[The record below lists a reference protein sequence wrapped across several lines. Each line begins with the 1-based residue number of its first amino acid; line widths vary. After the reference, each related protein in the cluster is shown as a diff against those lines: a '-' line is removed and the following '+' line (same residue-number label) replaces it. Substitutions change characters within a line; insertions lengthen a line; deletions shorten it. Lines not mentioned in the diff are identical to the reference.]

1 VAQLSVPVTSR
12 SLQTLYYTKP
22 TCVAVWCRQEFNS
35 VYYFY
40 NYNDPTAGCGCNWMS
55 HISPFWHKA
64 AFGVAIISSTVFNN
78 PWAGVQWGSVEVFIW
93 FVCVITFL
101 LLRYFK
107 AYIIPGIFK
116 LPLRFWLYYLYF
128 AFLRKI
134 KKIQNTWHCSVQ
146 SFPMHFL
153 LNSVFVCVCV
163 CARARAHA
171 RACACSSHALVLN
184 EVYIYMPEYL
194 FVYMC
199 ECVMYALNKCIL
211 HMTKK
216 YHTFLHHVCSIQ
228 GSIVNI
234 VFNNNLLVL
243 CSNMVCDASSC
254 EIVMITSAWRFH
266 HAWAIY

>member
-163 CARARAHA
+163 CACPCACVCVFKSCISPEWGIYIHA
-171 RACACSSHALVLN
+171 RVPFC
-184 EVYIYMPEYL
+184 VYVWVRYVCIKQMYITHDKKVSYFFASCLFNTRLHCEY
-194 FVYMC
+194 
-199 ECVMYALNKCIL
+199 CI
-211 HMTKK
+211 
-216 YHTFLHHVCSIQ
+216 Q
-228 GSIVNI
+228 
-234 VFNNNLLVL
+234 
-243 CSNMVCDASSC
+243 
-254 EIVMITSAWRFH
+254 
-266 HAWAIY
+266 